1 MDVVNCCTEVSI
13 MGESPPGGGP
23 QAERSEVRVG
33 GQLRYPWV
41 RRFGDTRAS
50 CGSIPRFQ
58 SSISQSF
65 VLADWGACS
74 GWLASFHTLCLAVRV
89 GSPSVILFYF
99 GLLERCITPAGLLNC
114 CRGGCHMSHVSTQGA
129 HRYRSPV

>member
-33 GQLRYPWV
+33 GQLRYPRV

-50 CGSIPRFQ
+50 CGSIPSRRYPSRLFLR
-58 SSISQSF
+58 IG
-65 VLADWGACS
+65 VRVPA
-74 GWLASFHTLCLAVRV
+74 GWLRFIRCASL
-89 GSPSVILFYF
+89 
-99 GLLERCITPAGLLNC
+99 
-114 CRGGCHMSHVSTQGA
+114 
-129 HRYRSPV
+129 